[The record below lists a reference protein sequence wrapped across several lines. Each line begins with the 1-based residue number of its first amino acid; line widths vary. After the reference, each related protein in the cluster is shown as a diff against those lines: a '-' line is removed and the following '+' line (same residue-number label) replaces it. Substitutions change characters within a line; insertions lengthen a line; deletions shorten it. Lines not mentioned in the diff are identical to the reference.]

1 VMSTCGQP
9 AREGYVGGRVS
20 ASVALGLVLALCC
33 AVIALLGFLFKQ
45 RGAVAAPA
53 VRWRAP
59 VRSTVALFANR
70 WWTLGILV
78 AMAAWVFHVAA
89 LALAPISLVQSV
101 IAGGLVLLTP
111 LADRV
116 FGLEVSRREWIGVL
130 VAGAGLALLAATLG
144 DEARDAHG
152 DYATATLVAY
162 VGVLTAAALA
172 CCAVPVRDAARL
184 GPVLAVAAGL
194 LWGGS
199 DVTIKAASGG
209 LVGDGLLVLLTPE
222 ALVITVLSLVGLVV
236 SARSLQLG
244 PPVAVIAITSAAA
257 NLVTIAAGPVV
268 FGEPLPSDPPALV
281 LRLVGFVAV
290 VLGAS
295 LTPGPQA
302 EAGVETHPEA
312 EPEPA

>member
-1 VMSTCGQP
+1 MGAVRLVAT
-9 AREGYVGGRVS
+9 VGILVS
-20 ASVALGLVLALCC
+20 ASVALGLLLALCC

-144 DEARDAHG
+144 DEAHGAHG

-162 VGVLTAAALA
+162 VGVLTVAALA
-172 CCAVPVRDAARL
+172 CCAVRVTDAARL
-184 GPVLAVAAGL
+184 GPVLAVGAGL

-209 LVGDGLLVLLTPE
+209 LAGDGLLVLLTPE
-222 ALVITVLSLVGLVV
+222 AVVITVLSLVGLVV

-268 FGEPLPSDPPALV
+268 FGEPLPSAPPALV
-281 LRLVGFVAV
+281 LRLAGFTAV
-290 VLGAS
+290 VLGAA
-295 LTPGPQA
+295 LTPGPRA
-302 EAGVETHPEA
+302 EADA
-312 EPEPA
+312 EREPQPEPA

>member
-1 VMSTCGQP
+1 
-9 AREGYVGGRVS
+9 VS

-59 VRSTVALFANR
+59 VRSTVALFSNR
-70 WWTLGILV
+70 WWTLGIVV

-116 FGLEVSRREWIGVL
+116 FGLEVSRREWVGVL
-130 VAGAGLALLAATLG
+130 VAGTGLALLAATLG
-144 DEARDAHG
+144 DEGRDAHG
-152 DYATATLVAY
+152 DYATATLIAY
-162 VGVLTAAALA
+162 VGVLTVAALA
-172 CCAVPVRDAARL
+172 CCALRVRDAGRL
-184 GPVLAVAAGL
+184 GPLLAVGAGL

-209 LVGDGLLVLLTPE
+209 LAGDGLLVLLTPE

-290 VLGAS
+290 VLGAA

-302 EAGVETHPEA
+302 EAGVEARPEA